1 MPGDKGRLW
10 HIMPLPPDGGRD
22 NVSENLGKPA
32 ALPAY
37 H

>member
-1 MPGDKGRLW
+1 MAYYAP
-10 HIMPLPPDGGRD
+10 PPDGGRD